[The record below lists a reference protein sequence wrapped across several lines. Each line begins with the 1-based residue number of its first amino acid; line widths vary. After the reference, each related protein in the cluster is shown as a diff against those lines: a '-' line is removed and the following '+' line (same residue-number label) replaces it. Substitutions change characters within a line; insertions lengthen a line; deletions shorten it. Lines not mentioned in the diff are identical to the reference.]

1 MITTYLKNI
10 TSLPSQL
17 LHIKRNLQVQKTF
30 MKHTIIPEVEQAQI
44 NTDASLNEAD
54 FKKITRYYSLAVPA
68 ILGEGFCL
76 LRNKRLTERERKALT
91 YLGGLT
97 GLFDDFFDKK
107 EISDSHIQK
116 LIANHNE
123 KEAKDDHERLFVNF
137 YNTALENIE
146 NRKLFSNYVNK
157 VFEMQ
162 ILSRKQK
169 FKNISKQEI
178 ENITFDKGGFSL
190 LFYRSA
196 LENIPAQEEE
206 KALYQLGNLLQIEND
221 LFDVYKDYR
230 QQINTLVTAEA
241 DIRNVR
247 QQYFSLM
254 DKTTYGF
261 RQLPFPARNIDSF
274 LRFMSLI
281 VMRGIV
287 CLNQLEFKQKST
299 NNIFSLSQYKRK
311 DLICDME
318 KARNM
323 LKVVHYFGKG
333 W

>member
-1 MITTYLKNI
+1 K
-10 TSLPSQL
+10 
-17 LHIKRNLQVQKTF
+17 
-30 MKHTIIPEVEQAQI
+30 
-44 NTDASLNEAD
+44 
-54 FKKITRYYSLAVPA
+54 
-68 ILGEGFCL
+68 
-76 LRNKRLTERERKALT
+76 

-107 EISDSHIQK
+107 ELPDSHIQK
-116 LIANHNE
+116 LFTRHNE
-123 KEAKDDHERLFVNF
+123 NDANDSHELLFIRF
-137 YNTALENIE
+137 YNAALKNIY
-146 NRKLFSNYVNK
+146 RPDLFMQYVNK

-178 ENITFDKGGFSL
+178 KNITFDKGGYSL

-196 LENIPAQEEE
+196 LENIPTQEEK
-206 KALYQLGNLLQIEND
+206 KALYQLGSLLQLEND

-230 QQINTLVTAEA
+230 QQINTLVTAET

-247 QQYFSLM
+247 HQYFSLM
-254 DKTTYGF
+254 DETTYRF
-261 RQLPFPARNIDSF
+261 RQLPFPARNTNSF

-281 VMRGIV
+281 VFRGIV
-287 CLNQLEFKQKST
+287 CLNQLESLQKST
-299 NNIFSLSQYKRK
+299 NKVFSLNHYTKK

-318 KARNM
+318 KASNILSVLR
-323 LKVVHYFGKG
+323 YYAKG